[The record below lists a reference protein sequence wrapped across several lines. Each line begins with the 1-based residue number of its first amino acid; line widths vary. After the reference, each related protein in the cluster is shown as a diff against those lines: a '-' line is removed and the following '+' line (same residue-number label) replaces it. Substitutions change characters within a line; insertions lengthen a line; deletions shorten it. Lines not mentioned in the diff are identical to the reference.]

1 MATVEG
7 SAIVKSRSLGRT
19 QLICR
24 DQKNFHNWDSI
35 DIEVAMLNQL
45 SWIEE
50 KVEIKARPQAVQA
63 TSADGQQVETFGE
76 TRVLSLYALDS
87 KGRKF
92 TNCTSVRPSYEVKG
106 DNIIRVSESYDSNS
120 KRDKYGLIR
129 DYVLSSENKDLLELH
144 QRFDEQS

>member
-1 MATVEG
+1 
-7 SAIVKSRSLGRT
+7 
-19 QLICR
+19 
-24 DQKNFHNWDSI
+24 
-35 DIEVAMLNQL
+35 MLNQL

-50 KVEIKARPQAVQA
+50 KAEIKARPQAVQA